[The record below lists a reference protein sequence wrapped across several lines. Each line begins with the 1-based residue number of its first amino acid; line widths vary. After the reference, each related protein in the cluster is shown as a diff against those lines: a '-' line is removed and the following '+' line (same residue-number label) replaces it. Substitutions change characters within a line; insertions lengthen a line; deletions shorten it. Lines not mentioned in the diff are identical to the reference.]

1 MKCEFCGYE
10 GYDENKDYS
19 KNYKT
24 FPHNVK
30 LYKHYK
36 MHLCDRCVDKINS
49 YHNGSDIDEYWE
61 DEDAIKSGFI
71 HFPRH
76 KGIPEYVPECSEDL
90 KYIYRKL
97 SELYEIEKKYYY
109 DPDVWDYE
117 KYNAES
123 SIGTVKRVIE
133 KMEEKYAKRK

>member
-10 GYDENKDYS
+10 GYDENKEYPKDY
-19 KNYKT
+19 KL

-36 MHLCDRCVDKINS
+36 MYLCDRCVDKINS
-49 YHNGSDIDEYWE
+49 CYNGEDIGTYWE
-61 DEDAIKSGFI
+61 DEDAIKSGFKP
-71 HFPRH
+71 FPRH
-76 KGIPEYVPECSEDL
+76 KEIPEYVEECTGDL
-90 KYIYRKL
+90 EYIHRRI

-109 DPDVWDYE
+109 DPLTWDYE